1 MKLWLFHSYVTMF
14 VYKRVYTTKQQKL
27 DVPIKIVSP
36 GMFFCMGERRVSPHF
51 PTIVVATNKK
61 RIPLLPFRVPNLSVV
76 SMRQEIPNWLDHRPN
91 LRPTSARLLSTSP
104 AHKTVSMRRLKPST
118 RPTPMS
124 GGIPKPARGPRH
136 RGFIAVI
143 QHPKGSGSP
152 ETNKWGLEV

>member
-1 MKLWLFHSYVTMF
+1 MKLWNYDFSTAMLQCSFTRGYTLQSNKNWMFPSKLFRLGYFSAS
-14 VYKRVYTTKQQKL
+14 KKGG
-27 DVPIKIVSP
+27 SP
-36 GMFFCMGERRVSPHF
+36 PHF

-76 SMRQEIPNWLDHRPN
+76 SNWLDHRPN

>member
-14 VYKRVYTTKQQKL
+14 VYKRVYTLQSNKNWMFPSKL
-27 DVPIKIVSP
+27 FRLGYFSASEKGESP
-36 GMFFCMGERRVSPHF
+36 PHF
-51 PTIVVATNKK
+51 PTIVVASNKK

-76 SMRQEIPNWLDHRPN
+76 SMRQEIPNWLDHRPKN

-124 GGIPKPARGPRH
+124 GGIPKPARGPRKTE
-136 RGFIAVI
+136 VSLQWYNI
-143 QHPKGSGSP
+143 QKAL
-152 ETNKWGLEV
+152 EALKQTNEV

>member
-1 MKLWLFHSYVTMF
+1 MTFPQLCYNVRLQEGIH
-14 VYKRVYTTKQQKL
+14 YKATKIGCSHQNCFAW
-27 DVPIKIVSP
+27 DV
-36 GMFFCMGERRVSPHF
+36 FLHGERRVSPHF

-61 RIPLLPFRVPNLSVV
+61 IIPLLPFRVPNLSVV